1 MIKLRDYQQEC
12 VDVTISH
19 LKKSTDPV
27 VIEAATGAGK
37 SLIVAELAR
46 WLRNIAPSKKV
57 LCLAPS
63 KELVEQNHS
72 KYLMTGEQ
80 ASIFCASAGGKCL
93 NNPVVF
99 CSPLTTH
106 NAIDV
111 IATMPIVAI
120 IIDESHGLTNTVL
133 NIVEAVRKHNA
144 NCRIIGLSATP
155 YRMNTGYI
163 YEHDEDGEPVPAEK
177 AKEPFFKQLVYRIT
191 APELIRR
198 GYLTAPMLLE
208 TTSEKYDT
216 SELELN
222 KLGRFNDD
230 EIAQI
235 FEHSSLTEKIV
246 NEIIKES
253 EQCQGV
259 LIFASTIKHAE
270 TILDLLPLGDCRL
283 VTGTTPKKERDEIIM
298 MFKAKMFKFLVN
310 VAVLT
315 TGFDAPHVDFI
326 AVLRPT
332 ESRGLFQQIIGRGT
346 RLDDNKDSFIVF
358 DCADNIVRHGLSHSD
373 MFNPE
378 LMNVGEDSEFIG
390 EEVTCPT
397 CSHINFNKWVK
408 VKGKVISTLRR
419 CANRMPIEGI
429 ENPVLKKHF
438 YRCSYMFKFKECP
451 ECGSENDI
459 TARTCRNCK
468 LVLIDPNDKL
478 RLGTRTTTFEHNV
491 RSFVIHQHHSRSGH
505 DGFKAI
511 INGVYTK
518 YFAIHTK
525 RGAAEYEKAKAQQ
538 PTKIIVKT
546 SGKFPDI
553 ELIY

>member
-19 LKKSTDPV
+19 LKKSTDPI

-46 WLRNIAPSKKV
+46 WLRNIAQGKKV

-93 NNPVVF
+93 NNAVVF

-111 IATMPIVAI
+111 IATMPVVAI

-133 NIVEAVRKHNA
+133 NIIEAVRKHNP

-163 YEHDEDGEPVPAEK
+163 YEYDEWGDLVPEHK
-177 AKEPFFKQLVYRIT
+177 TKEPFFKRLVYRIT
-191 APELIRR
+191 APELINR
-198 GYLTAPMLLE
+198 GFLTPPKLLA
-208 TTSEKYDT
+208 TDSEKYDT
-216 SELELN
+216 SGLVLN
-222 KLGRFNDD
+222 KLGRFDDD

-246 NEIIKES
+246 NEIIKEG

-270 TILDLLPLGDCRL
+270 TILELLPLGDCRL
-283 VTGTTPKKERDEIIM
+283 VTGTTPKKERDEIIK

-358 DCADNIVRHGLSHSD
+358 DCADNIVRHGLSAND

-378 LMNVGEDSEFIG
+378 LVDVGEDSEFIG

-397 CSHINFNKWVK
+397 CSYVNFNKWVK
-408 VKGKVISTLRR
+408 VKGKLLSTLRR
-419 CANRMPIEGI
+419 CTNVMPVEGI
-429 ENPVLKKHF
+429 ENPTLKKHF

-468 LVLIDPNDKL
+468 RVLIDPNDKL
-478 RLGTRTTTFEHNV
+478 RLGNRITTFEHDV
-491 RSFVIHQHHSRSGH
+491 ITFVIQPHHSRSGH

-518 YFAIHTK
+518 YFATHTK
-525 RGAAEYEKAKAQQ
+525 RGAAEYEKATEQQ
-538 PTKIIVKT
+538 PAKIIVQT
-546 SGKFPDI
+546 AGKYPDI
-553 ELIY
+553 TLFW